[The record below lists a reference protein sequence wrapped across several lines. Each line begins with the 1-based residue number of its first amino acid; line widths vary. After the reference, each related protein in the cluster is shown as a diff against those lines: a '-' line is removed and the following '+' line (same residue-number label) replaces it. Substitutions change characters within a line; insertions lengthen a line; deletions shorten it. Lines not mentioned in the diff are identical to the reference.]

1 MKIGFA
7 PAGSRD
13 SRVAVAMALHAEK
26 LGLAEVWVSEDYL
39 ERGSFSVA
47 GGIAAVTERVNIG
60 LGVINPWTRH
70 VALTAMECAAL
81 DELSDGRLIVGVG
94 ASNAA
99 WMEGLLGIPF
109 EKPIERLVEYVRG
122 LRGLLAGDHVTTSV
136 GGLPLDA
143 ELSFRPLRPNIPIQL
158 GVKGPIALRR
168 GAAVADGL
176 MLSVLSS
183 PAYVRW
189 IRSEHPEMPLTAYAF
204 VATDDD
210 GAEARDRLRPRVG
223 RFLGIHGP
231 TEITA
236 RASVPAELASRFS
249 ERLVAKRD
257 ASDLVTDDHLAN
269 MTVSGT
275 LEDAA
280 AAARAYADAG
290 LDVLV
295 AMDDGVTDP
304 IVVVERIAAIANAAD
319 L

>member
-1 MKIGFA
+1 
-7 PAGSRD
+7 
-13 SRVAVAMALHAEK
+13 
-26 LGLAEVWVSEDYL
+26 
-39 ERGSFSVA
+39 
-47 GGIAAVTERVNIG
+47 
-60 LGVINPWTRH
+60 
-70 VALTAMECAAL
+70 
-81 DELSDGRLIVGVG
+81 
-94 ASNAA
+94 
-99 WMEGLLGIPF
+99 
-109 EKPIERLVEYVRG
+109 
-122 LRGLLAGDHVTTSV
+122 
-136 GGLPLDA
+136 
-143 ELSFRPLRPNIPIQL
+143 
-158 GVKGPIALRR
+158 
-168 GAAVADGL
+168 
-176 MLSVLSS
+176 
-183 PAYVRW
+183 
-189 IRSEHPEMPLTAYAF
+189 MPLTAYAF

-236 RASVPAELASRFS
+236 RAGVPAELASRFS

-280 AAARAYADAG
+280 AAARAYANAG

-304 IVVVERIAAIANAAD
+304 IVVVERIAAIADAAD